1 MTTLDDYEH
10 YLMFL
15 ETVPEDMSVPERSAA
30 RPRGMVIDKL
40 YNTNDKKNA
49 DNLQTFNEV
58 DECPDVSETLLVEFT
73 FNVRDDSS
81 DEH

>member
-40 YNTNDKKNA
+40 YNTNDKKK
-49 DNLQTFNEV
+49 
-58 DECPDVSETLLVEFT
+58 
-73 FNVRDDSS
+73 R
-81 DEH
+81 